1 MTVWHTREEQGTRG
15 GDKRLFLRLAGN
27 NLRVDNTRNPC
38 NLAATLTPPAIE
50 CVAGFHT
57 LSLSAR
63 TCSRGSGAQ
72 VFRRIIGDIIPP
84 DPLLL
89 LYHRQTL
96 IDVIFTRVSAFVTCD
111 ACLFYTFPRISST
124 SLSTWATY
132 TLGSFFEQEV
142 RNTPFLVLQREI
154 VKGLSIEIINYSNL
168 YFASKRQ
175 QMMFKEQ
182 SELRLYFSMNYVQ
195 FLGKIV
201 RVKKNKSIIP
211 FLSFKNLRTRSVE
224 EQAVQPSHVW

>member
-1 MTVWHTREEQGTRG
+1 M
-15 GDKRLFLRLAGN
+15 
-27 NLRVDNTRNPC
+27 
-38 NLAATLTPPAIE
+38 
-50 CVAGFHT
+50 
-57 LSLSAR
+57 
-63 TCSRGSGAQ
+63 
-72 VFRRIIGDIIPP
+72 
-84 DPLLL
+84 
-89 LYHRQTL
+89 
-96 IDVIFTRVSAFVTCD
+96 
-111 ACLFYTFPRISST
+111 
-124 SLSTWATY
+124 
-132 TLGSFFEQEV
+132 
-142 RNTPFLVLQREI
+142 
-154 VKGLSIEIINYSNL
+154 KGLSIEIINYSNL